1 MARPKKEEEEEEEDR
16 GLELELIGLRSL
28 VERRLRRDDACDELL
43 YDSDTE
49 MLLFLKGAIIRLL
62 QDSRR
67 VRWSFEGSHRDDF
80 AKRQCT
86 IL

>member
-1 MARPKKEEEEEEEDR
+1 MARPKKEEDEDDR

-28 VERRLRRDDACDELL
+28 VERRLRSDDACGVLL

-67 VRWSFEGSHRDDF
+67 VHWRFEGSHRDDF